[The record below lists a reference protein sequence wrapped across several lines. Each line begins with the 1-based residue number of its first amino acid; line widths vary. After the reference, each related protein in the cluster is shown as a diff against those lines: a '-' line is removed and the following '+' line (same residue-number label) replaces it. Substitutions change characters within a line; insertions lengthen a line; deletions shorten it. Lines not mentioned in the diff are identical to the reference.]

1 MNFAILQ
8 NGDVLRRILLL
19 SVPTAA
25 SFLIAVVSLF
35 ITMGKAR
42 RAESGGEELKAVAM
56 IFLSI
61 YMTTFLYAVLVVL
74 LMFYHDRI
82 PVDRIMGESELF
94 FVGIGALN
102 AVSCIAK
109 GIAGVIKLPLCV
121 GEEKPREMSKVMLYM
136 AAAEIPGLIAFALC
150 MIKLML

>member
-61 YMTTFLYAVLVVL
+61 YMTTFLVL

-102 AVSCIAK
+102 AVSCIVK
-109 GIAGVIKLPLCV
+109 GIVGVIKLPLCV

-150 MIKLML
+150 MMKLML